1 MARSHSLLRRKVDR
15 AAEFER
21 AQMTQIVLWPH
32 LAVSRRRSV
41 PATRPSRCTPHSR
54 LLSLSLSLSKM
65 QPPQHI
71 YVVALPLA
79 PGVGLSGW
87 GALCSRRQL
96 CSPARPLTGP
106 VLRSPHRR
114 TLITQFKG
122 RSTEDLGCLSRYTK
136 GFVFI
141 YLQFFMA
148 RALRP
153 ATLALVHINITP
165 PFFRLPARHRAQ
177 VADPTW

>member
-1 MARSHSLLRRKVDR
+1 MAAPGRQPKAQRSSDS
-15 AAEFER
+15 A
-21 AQMTQIVLWPH
+21 
-32 LAVSRRRSV
+32 
-41 PATRPSRCTPHSR
+41 
-54 LLSLSLSLSKM
+54 
-65 QPPQHI
+65 
-71 YVVALPLA
+71 VALHTA
-79 PGVGLSGW
+79 QQAAVAVAVAVEDAATTAYIRRGTATGSGRWAVGVGGSVLAAT
-87 GALCSRRQL
+87 ALL
-96 CSPARPLTGP
+96 ALPPA
-106 VLRSPHRR
+106 HRR

-148 RALRP
+148 RALWP